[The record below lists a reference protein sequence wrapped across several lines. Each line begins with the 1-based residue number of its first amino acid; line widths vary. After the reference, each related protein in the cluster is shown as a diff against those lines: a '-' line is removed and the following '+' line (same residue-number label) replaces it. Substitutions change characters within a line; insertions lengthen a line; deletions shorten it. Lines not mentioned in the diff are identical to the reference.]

1 MSDGKGT
8 LIRVAPQKRQLNR
21 DSFPAWPVRI
31 TCPFIVSLLL
41 LLAGKAGE
49 KGSVTVLVDQWAV

>member
-1 MSDGKGT
+1 M
-8 LIRVAPQKRQLNR
+8 RVAPQKRQLNR

-31 TCPFIVSLLL
+31 TCPFIVSLSP